1 MTPVLLCALLWGPLS
16 SGSARAAELALSI
29 GADFTYDPADA
40 VEPLSGSSAGPGGAL
55 RVPLRIGLGQ
65 GAWLRTSLHAGIS
78 RGQDRVEWSQY
89 DGAVTFYSDE
99 HWTLVQSTALLVGP
113 QVDLTQGDGARPYLG
128 AQVGGA
134 LVHGFHSF
142 HGDAAVLLDP
152 AQGDVTSGSHIDP
165 YTRQLAP
172 VVDLFGGVRLM
183 AGSPVAIEVEA
194 GYSLSFLDQVALQK
208 SRPEL
213 GAIRTAYGL
222 DAVRVGL
229 AAAFS
234 L

>member
-1 MTPVLLCALLWGPLS
+1 MAAILPLALVAALVPGP
-16 SGSARAAELALSI
+16 ARAAELALSV
-29 GADFTYDPADA
+29 GADATYDPADA
-40 VEPLSGSSAGPGGAL
+40 VEPLSDSAAGLGGGL
-55 RVPLRIGLGQ
+55 RLPLRIGLGE
-65 GAWLRTSLHAGIS
+65 GAWLRASLHAGLA
-78 RGQDRVEWSQY
+78 RGRDRVEWSQY
-89 DGAVTFYSDE
+89 DGAVRYYSDD
-99 HWTLVQSTALLVGP
+99 HWTLVQSTALLAGP
-113 QVDLTQGDGARPYLG
+113 QVDLGRGDGARPYLG

-134 LVHGFHSF
+134 LVTGFHSF

-172 VVDLFGGVRLM
+172 MVDLFGGLRLM
-183 AGSPVAIEVEA
+183 PSSPVAMELEA

>member
-1 MTPVLLCALLWGPLS
+1 VSAPLLTLLAAWALGGP
-16 SGSARAAELALSI
+16 ARAAELALAV
-29 GADFTYDPADA
+29 GADATLDPADA
-40 VEPLSGSSAGPGGAL
+40 VEPLSDSAAGVGGSL
-55 RVPLRIGLGQ
+55 RVPLRIGLGE
-65 GAWLRTSLHAGIS
+65 GAWLRASLHAGLS
-78 RGQDRVEWSQY
+78 RGRDRIEWSQY
-89 DGAVTFYSDE
+89 DGAVRYYSDD

-113 QVDLTQGDGARPYLG
+113 QVDIGRGRGARPYLG

-134 LVHGFHSF
+134 LVTGFHSF

-172 VVDLFGGVRLM
+172 MADLFGGVRLM
-183 AGSPVAIEVEA
+183 PSSPVAIEVEA